1 MRTFLLALALMMA
14 APAVADARGSAPMLV
29 VTNHAY
35 TNTYNR
41 DPAEVVELALNRRL
55 YHITAREPNAIVAY
69 YEARGVRADIRVAWT
84 SSAYSITYVNSQ
96 GLNYTGSRIDPH
108 YNHWVNNLDHDLQI
122 EFGAPNPNAVGPAAA
137 ATTEPPLEGGPGRR

>member
-1 MRTFLLALALMMA
+1 MRTFLLVLALIMA

-41 DPAEVVELALNRRL
+41 DPAEVVALALNRRM

-69 YEARGVRADIRVAWT
+69 Y
-84 SSAYSITYVNSQ
+84 
-96 GLNYTGSRIDPH
+96 
-108 YNHWVNNLDHDLQI
+108 
-122 EFGAPNPNAVGPAAA
+122 
-137 ATTEPPLEGGPGRR
+137 